1 MEKSTE
7 VVWITGASSGIGK
20 ELALQYANKGFIVAL
35 AARRLD
41 LMESI
46 VQTITQKGGKA
57 MAFYCDVLNESSI
70 KSCVDEIIS
79 NFGRLDI
86 SIANAG
92 YGVSGGI
99 TQLSAADW
107 ERQLAGNVI
116 GLALTAKH
124 AIPHLQKTQGRLVLM
139 GSVAAFVPNP
149 FIGAYGAS
157 KAAVHNIGESL
168 QLELKGTG
176 VSCTTVHPGFVESE
190 ITRVDNSGAYH
201 PEKKDPRPK
210 NLMWPTDKAAKVIIK
225 AIEHRKSVF
234 VFTGHGKFAVF
245 LGRFFP
251 SIARIAVGKTMFKPE

>member
-1 MEKSTE
+1 MEKSTQ

-20 ELALQYANKGFIVAL
+20 ELAIQYASKGATVAL
-35 AARRLD
+35 AARRQD
-41 LMESI
+41 LMENI
-46 VQTITQKGGKA
+46 VQNITQKGGKS
-57 MAFYCDVLNESSI
+57 MAFYCDVVDESSI
-70 KSCVDEIIS
+70 KNCVDAIIS
-79 NFGRLDI
+79 TFGRLDI
-86 SIANAG
+86 AIANAG

-107 ERQLAGNVI
+107 DRQLSGNVI
-116 GLALTAKH
+116 GLALTAKY

-190 ITRVDNSGAYH
+190 ITRVDNTGAYH
-201 PEKKDPRPK
+201 PERKDPRPK
-210 NLMWPTDKAAKVIIK
+210 NLMWPTEKAAKVIIK
-225 AIEHRKSVF
+225 AVERRKKVF
-234 VFTGHGKFAVF
+234 VFTNHGKFAVF

-251 SIARIAVGKTMFKPE
+251 SIARLAVGKTMFKPE